1 MRSAILLLAVVLL
14 FDAPIP
20 AEEKEELEVRIAEPR
35 NLATAIGST
44 PVKLVVS
51 PAATKVLRIQVH
63 VDGRLLATLTAPP
76 WELDWEAGDGSVG
89 HRLEALLL
97 TQDGRTAHAA
107 VRTSPLVVN
116 EVEQVDLVDLYL
128 VARDRQGR
136 YVTGLGRDD
145 FRVLENKKLQT
156 IDRFSTSHKPLRV
169 GIVLDTSWSM
179 RGDKLEKAKRAA
191 LQFLDILEPG
201 DEGLV
206 VTFSDSVVVA
216 QELSKE
222 RALLAA
228 AIEGTLARGG
238 TALYDAVW
246 RTSKMLEGFDG
257 RRVLVL
263 LSDGRDEAANGTEP
277 GSLHTLEEAVDQSLR
292 SEVMLFAIGL
302 GDNLRKE
309 YIRRWSLSGLSNIDP
324 QVSVLD
330 VLEQMADSTG
340 GRTVLAAGAGRL
352 GSAFDDIAA
361 DLRNQ
366 YSIAYISTD
375 PTADGS
381 WRTIDVL
388 TPGRDLEVVTRK
400 GYYAHRPSPRSAA
413 ALRPRRSLPVERP
426 KAAPKTEPF
435 EERLLLLGVGA
446 GFEQALPFQ
455 KRGLVGHGEA
465 VEQESVGQPAGA
477 EPDGARQ
484 IEHEDSTLP
493 VDDHVLAAAQI

>member
-1 MRSAILLLAVVLL
+1 MQSATLRATLALAGMLLV
-14 FDAPIP
+14 DAPAP
-20 AEEKEELEVRIAEPR
+20 AEEEMGILIAEPR

-44 PVKLVVS
+44 PVRLVVS

-76 WELDWEAGDGSVG
+76 WELEWEAGDGSVG

-107 VRTSPLVVN
+107 IRTSPLVVN
-116 EVEQVDLVDLYL
+116 EVERVDLVNLYL

-145 FRVLENKKLQT
+145 FKVLENKKAQT
-156 IDRFSTSHKPLRV
+156 IDRFSASHKPLRA
-169 GIVLDTSWSM
+169 GIVLDVSWSM
-179 RGDKLEKAKRAA
+179 RGDKLAKAQRAA
-191 LQFLDILEPG
+191 LQFLDVLEPG

-206 VTFSDSVVVA
+206 VHFSDSVVVA
-216 QELSKE
+216 QELTKDE
-222 RALLAA
+222 ALLAA
-228 AIEGTLARGG
+228 AIEGTVAHGG

-246 RTSKMLEGFDG
+246 RTAKMLEGFEG

-263 LSDGRDEAANGTEP
+263 LSDGRDEAANGMEP

-309 YIRRWSLSGLSNIDP
+309 YIRSWSLNGLSNLDP
-324 QVSVLD
+324 EVSVLD
-330 VLEQMADSTG
+330 VLEQLADRTG

-375 PTADGS
+375 PTPDGS

-400 GYYAHRPSPRSAA
+400 GYYAHRPAPRSAA
-413 ALRPRRSLPVERP
+413 GLRPRRPLPVERP
-426 KAAPKTEPF
+426 QAAPEAEPL
-435 EERLLLLGVGA
+435 EERSLLCGVRA
-446 GFEQALPFQ
+446 GLEQPLPFQ
-455 KRGLVGHGEA
+455 ERGLVGPRQA
-465 VEQESVGQPAGA
+465 VEQ
-477 EPDGARQ
+477 
-484 IEHEDSTLP
+484 
-493 VDDHVLAAAQI
+493 